1 MNSKRQWDNSREVI
15 ERIFIRGTLR
25 LITPAH
31 FGNGDAEGWTDIPLL
46 YDSVDEKIPLLT
58 GASIAGALRN
68 YLREYEKGCGWKE
81 NPKSPQKSLAEK
93 LFGHL
98 DDVDPVD
105 PKKEKKSTVHSWL
118 MVDDAL
124 GESPKEHPDEWRDGV
139 AIDPRTRT
147 VEDTGHGGHKYDFA
161 LLAAGTTFSLSFEFW
176 LTEKNRD
183 LLPALVTALQGLARG
198 EIGLGMRKRRGLGE
212 CKVTDWQVWR
222 YRMDSADGLMG
233 WLKHDPDNPDNAKPH
248 STQLPSVAPLAGRRK
263 MLTLKA
269 EFELDGSLL
278 IRSGTGESDAPDMV
292 HLQSY
297 RNGKLAPILSGTS
310 VAGAIRGRALRIAN
324 TMLKGDLGEKLVDE
338 MFGRRIR
345 KHDDEPSGSRVLVKE
360 QEIPADK
367 TIGDLVQSRVKIDRF
382 TGGAYPQAL
391 FSEQPLWG
399 KNGERAVEINVTLR
413 QSYDEKEE
421 TLFQAQAGLMLLVL
435 KDLWT
440 GDLPLGGE
448 SSVGRGRLRGKK
460 ATIEYDGKT
469 WTITA
474 RADGKERDLQS
485 LNIVGKKEELE
496 GFVTAFREWQG
507 LEREGGKDG

>member
-1 MNSKRQWDNSREVI
+1 MTSKRQWENSREVI

-46 YDSVDEKIPLLT
+46 YDSVDEQKPLLT

-68 YLREYEKGCGWKE
+68 YLREYERGCGWPE
-81 NPKSPQKSLAEK
+81 DPISAQKSLAER

-98 DDVDPVD
+98 DEVDPVD
-105 PKKEKKSTVHSWL
+105 PKKKIKSTVHSWL

-124 GESPKEHPDEWRDGV
+124 GGSPKEHPDEWRDGV

-147 VEDTGHGGHKYDFA
+147 VEEDEHGGHKYDFA
-161 LLAAGTTFSLSFEFW
+161 LLAAGTTFPLSFEFW
-176 LTEKNRD
+176 LTEKNAD
-183 LLPALVTALQGLARG
+183 LLPALVTALQGFERG

-222 YRMDSADGLMG
+222 YKMDTADGLIG
-233 WLKHDPDNPDNAKPH
+233 WLEHDLDNVKPH
-248 STQLPSVAPLAGRRK
+248 TAQLPNVAPLAGQRK

-278 IRSGTGESDAPDMV
+278 VRSGTGESDAPDMV

-297 RNGKLAPILSGTS
+297 RNAKLVPILSGTS
-310 VAGAIRGRALRIAN
+310 VAGAMRGRALRIAN
-324 TMLKGDLGEKLVDE
+324 TKLGKDLGGVLVDE

-345 KHDDEPSGSRVLVKE
+345 EHDDEPSGSRVLVKE
-360 QEIPADK
+360 QEIPANK
-367 TIGDLVQSRVKIDRF
+367 TVGDLVQSRVKIDRF

-391 FSEQPLWG
+391 FSEQPIWG
-399 KNGERAVEINVTLR
+399 KKGEKAIEINVALR
-413 QSYDEKEE
+413 QSHDDKEE
-421 TLFQAQAGLMLLVL
+421 ALFKAQTGLLLLVL

-460 ATIEYDGKT
+460 ATIEYDGKS
-469 WTITA
+469 WKIEA
-474 RADGKERDLQS
+474 RTDGKERGDCKLD
-485 LNIVGKKEELE
+485 IIGKDEMEK
-496 GFVTAFREWQG
+496 FVTAFCEWKG
-507 LEREGGKDG
+507 SESPGGKDG